1 MLEKRFGRWGAPH
14 QAPQPRGALD
24 CDDCSAWV
32 QPRLSSSSGKGC
44 ESPGGKERDRET
56 EFTAGTPRCRWNC
69 GRDGA
74 RTATS
79 HAFFFFSFFKFFF
92 SLMFSALAGLRGP
105 DPAMSRARGQPPAG
119 HRVSHPS
126 APPAP
131 GAAEGQGTLG
141 AALTWD
147 GQVGERRAVDAVGQG
162 CHPVGETQLV
172 LALRRSHAAAVP
184 LPLSHRQPLARSLV
198 SAQPSPSPSPARPG
212 PARLRPPGT
221 APLLAASPPRGR
233 RPLTPRRAP
242 LAPRCRRP
250 PEGLPGS
257 AVSRRGHPGAA
268 SSACSWEGA
277 PGEIGCLLCL
287 RASSGVGD
295 SPLSS
300 AGGGLNKCLLCWDRW
315 PPRGF
320 SAHDWLRLLLI

>member
-1 MLEKRFGRWGAPH
+1 MAGGVPLTRPPSPVALWTATIALPGCSRGSH
-14 QAPQPRGALD
+14 LPQGKDAK
-24 CDDCSAWV
+24 V
-32 QPRLSSSSGKGC
+32 QEGK
-44 ESPGGKERDRET
+44 RET
-56 EFTAGTPRCRWNC
+56 ERQSSQPARRGAAGTAAGMEPGQQHRML
-69 GRDGA
+69 
-74 RTATS
+74 
-79 HAFFFFSFFKFFF
+79 FFFFSFFKFFF